1 MTEKKL
7 FYVWVFNRAAEDYEP
22 ISVHNT
28 REEGEHA
35 LKMFEDEVHNGRKIG
50 AVLEETFKEFT
61 LRATGSRLGQIAPQ
75 LERLLAVIEDKPV
88 GKAVTQD
95 GRVVS
100 LYGQPAFPIAIEKL

>member
-1 MTEKKL
+1 MSEKKL

-35 LKMFEDEVHNGRKIG
+35 LKIFEDETNEGRKIG

-75 LERLLAVIEDKPV
+75 IERLLTVIEDKPI
-88 GKAVTQD
+88 GKAKTED
-95 GRVVS
+95 GRIVS
-100 LYGQPAFPIAIEKL
+100 LYGKPNFPIAVQKL

>member
-35 LKMFEDEVHNGRKIG
+35 LKTFENETSEGRKIG

-61 LRATGSRLGQIAPQ
+61 LRATSSRLGKIAPQ
-75 LERLLAVIEDKPV
+75 IERLLAVIEDKPT
-88 GKAVTQD
+88 GFAKTED
-95 GRVVS
+95 GRTVA
-100 LYGQPAFPIAIEKL
+100 LYGAHTFPIAVEKL